1 MPPATP
7 SLLAYFP
14 VCVFH
19 ALLYDFLFL
28 RSARVPGEQN
38 QDSVTLTDGNREGN
52 KVPSSDLVLD
62 ILVIQVNGDKQKHQ
76 LQQQSP
82 GTSGISHTPC

>member
-14 VCVFH
+14 ICVFR

-28 RSARVPGEQN
+28 HSARVPGEQN
-38 QDSVTLTDGNREGN
+38 QDSVTLTDGNREGR
-52 KVPSSDLVLD
+52 KVPPSDLVLD
-62 ILVIQVNGDKQKHQ
+62 ILVIQVNCNKQKHQ

-82 GTSGISHTPC
+82 GTSGVSQ